1 MQWIPPNTALTC
13 YFPPH
18 SEPALRSGTCP
29 LLPGPLKQ
37 LWAGSLPPG
46 PLSQS
51 FGANPGTPSDEIP
64 VTASQ
69 QPPSWVYEVFFISAA
84 HCLSPTVRSPSKEA
98 PSPFLE
104 CALSSLF
111 AHASHRLD
119 SSLGPSHPQV
129 FANIFLKPL

>member
-1 MQWIPPNTALTC
+1 MDSTQYC
-13 YFPPH
+13 SH
-18 SEPALRSGTCP
+18 V
-29 LLPGPLKQ
+29 LLPSTLRASAPLRDVS
-37 LWAGSLPPG
+37 LLPPG

-51 FGANPGTPSDEIP
+51 YGANPGRLSDEIP

-69 QPPSWVYEVFFISAA
+69 QPPSWIYEVFFISAA
-84 HCLSPTVRSPSKEA
+84 HCLSPNVRSPSKEA
-98 PSPFLE
+98 SSPFLE

-129 FANIFLKPL
+129 FAYIFLKPL